1 MTLIVSYGTPAL
13 LLPAP
18 SAAAAVALFK
28 LPQDAILTLAA
39 VAVVQVTKP
48 LLHHYCQSQLPGKK
62 KKKCIFW
69 SITLKRNKSR
79 LMRGSSH
86 IQSVLIGV
94 EY

>member
-18 SAAAAVALFK
+18 SAAAVAVALFK

-39 VAVVQVTKP
+39 ETKP

-62 KKKCIFW
+62 KKNAFFW
-69 SITLKRNKSR
+69 SVTLKRNKSR
-79 LMRGSSH
+79 LVRGSSL

-94 EY
+94 KY